1 MGTLACVVPTGEM
14 QRASVVAGE
23 GEGMDPGLWV
33 RDEPVTVGLG
43 ATLFRLDTE
52 KFVGVAMAG

>member
-1 MGTLACVVPTGEM
+1 MWSPLERCSRQVWWPGEVKGWT
-14 QRASVVAGE
+14 QGSGF
-23 GEGMDPGLWV
+23 G
-33 RDEPVTVGLG
+33 DEPVTVGLG